1 MLILKKISTSFKKE
15 SYDDKQTRNFHRSN
29 ARKCDMIARE
39 SFIKET
45 GMRFENLDLNSMILK
60 AIEEQEYKALTPI
73 QEKAIP
79 ILLSGRD
86 LLGCAQTGTGKTA
99 AFAVPILQLISKES
113 ADQETYH
120 PVQTLILAPTR
131 ELAIQIGDSFKTY
144 GRYLDIQTAVVYG
157 GVPINRNIKALKR
170 EPSVLV
176 ATPGRLL
183 DLIEEE
189 MVDLNSIK
197 FLVLDEA
204 DRMLDLGMIQDVR
217 SILSNLPKT
226 RQNMLFSATMPNEIS
241 KLANSILKNPAR
253 VEVKGRLFKKAGINQ
268 FVYYVDEPD
277 KTALLLHL
285 LQDESYD
292 SVLVFTRT
300 KKKADQVLKAI
311 QEAEISAKV
320 IHGDKNQTERIEALS
335 LFKNKEIRVLVATDV
350 AARGIDIEQLSHVVN
365 LNIPAVSETY
375 IHRIGRTGR
384 AGMSGTAISF
394 CNNQEMPRLKAIEKL
409 QGKELECVENH
420 PYLLYNISVQQSRE
434 KYREK
439 PKAKNNQN
447 RRNGK
452 ATQKSRNSEKATQK
466 SRNPEKAT
474 QKSRNS
480 EKTTQ
485 KSRNSGKASSQKQQG
500 KANSQKQQGK
510 NPKSRGK
517 NSRNR

>member
-1 MLILKKISTSFKKE
+1 
-15 SYDDKQTRNFHRSN
+15 
-29 ARKCDMIARE
+29 MIARE

-45 GMRFENLDLNSMILK
+45 GMRFEKLELNPMILK
-60 AIEEQEYKALTPI
+60 AIKDQEYKELTPI

-79 ILLSGRD
+79 IVLSGRD

-99 AFAVPILQLISKES
+99 AFAVPILHLISKES
-113 ADQETYH
+113 ANRETYH
-120 PVQTLILAPTR
+120 PIRTLILAPTR
-131 ELAIQIGDSFKTY
+131 ELAIQIGESFKTY
-144 GRYLDIQTAVVYG
+144 GQYLDIQTAVVYG

-170 EPSVLV
+170 EPSILV

-183 DLIEEE
+183 DLIDEG
-189 MVDLNSIK
+189 MVDLDSIK

-204 DRMLDLGMIQDVR
+204 DRMLDLGMIQDVQ
-217 SILSNLPKT
+217 SILSNLPKK

-241 KLANSILKNPAR
+241 KLSTSILKNPAR

-277 KTALLLHL
+277 KTPLLLHL
-285 LQDESYD
+285 LQDESFD

-311 QEAEISAKV
+311 QEADISTRV

-394 CNNQEMPRLKAIEKL
+394 CNNQELPRLKAIEKL

-420 PYLLYNISVQQSRE
+420 PYLLYNVSIQQSRE

-439 PKAKNNQN
+439 PKAKGSQN

-452 ATQKSRNSEKATQK
+452 STQKSRNSEKATREP
-466 SRNPEKAT
+466 RNSEKAT
-474 QKSRNS
+474 RKPRNSENATRKPRNS
-480 EKTTQ
+480 EKTTREP
-485 KSRNSGKASSQKQQG
+485 RNSGKASSL
-500 KANSQKQQGK
+500 KQQGK
-510 NPKSRGK
+510 NSTSRGK
-517 NSRNR
+517 NSRSK